1 MSNNE
6 YVQKIIEKLEICEDK
21 LLLDLIDQLLTKSLQ
36 CV

>member
-6 YVQKIIEKLEICEDK
+6 HVQKIIEKLEICEDK